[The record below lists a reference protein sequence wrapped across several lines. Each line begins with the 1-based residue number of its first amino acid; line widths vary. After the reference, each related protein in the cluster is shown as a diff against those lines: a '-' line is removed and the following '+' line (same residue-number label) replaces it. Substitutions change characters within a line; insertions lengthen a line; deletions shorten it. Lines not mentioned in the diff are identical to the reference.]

1 MILKTSIIIDKDNSS
16 VGSIPTSVIVN
27 EVEKM
32 EGKDVFKYNLKCTR
46 ILKLYQRKHP
56 LSLAVKVKLLLFLTY
71 YFKGQFLANGCN
83 ISFND
88 SKGHEL

>member
-32 EGKDVFKYNLKCTR
+32 EGKDVFKYNLKCSENFKT
-46 ILKLYQRKHP
+46 LPTKT
-56 LSLAVKVKLLLFLTY
+56 SVKLSSKGEATFVSDLLF
-71 YFKGQFLANGCN
+71 
-83 ISFND
+83 
-88 SKGHEL
+88 